1 MSNETKI
8 LVPTSPLY
16 RLPTAPDDPVSRRNL
31 LKAALG
37 MGVVSLLAPMAYAQ
51 QKQLLTPTPDQ
62 ILGPFYPVIKPT
74 DGGTD
79 LTKLPQRPDKA
90 SGKVIYVMGQVVN
103 RKGEPVRRARI
114 EIWQANAGG
123 RYVHPS
129 DRGQV
134 PTDPY
139 FDGYAVLR
147 TDDEGRYRFKT
158 IKPGAYAVSPDWK
171 RPPHIHFEIKGGVNR
186 LITQMYFSD
195 EEALNNADKLL
206 QSSWSKESLIAKVVP
221 PTPNEEPDAQLVM
234 WDVVLLTG

>member
-1 MSNETKI
+1 MSDEAKI

-16 RLPTAPDDPVSRRNL
+16 RLPTAPDDPVSRRRL
-31 LKAALG
+31 LKMALG
-37 MGVVSLLAPMAYAQ
+37 MGVVSLLSPVARAQ
-51 QKQLLTPTPDQ
+51 QKPLLTPTPDQ

-79 LTKLPQRPDKA
+79 LTKLPQRPDRA
-90 SGKVIYVMGQVVN
+90 TGKVIYVMGHVVN
-103 RKGEPVRRARI
+103 RKGEPVRRGRI

-129 DRGQV
+129 DRSPV

-158 IKPGAYAVSPDWK
+158 IKPGAYAVGPNWT

-195 EEALNNADKLL
+195 EEKLNSTDQLL
-206 QSSWSKESLIAKVVP
+206 QNAWSKESLIAKVLP
-221 PTPNEEPDAQLVM
+221 PTQNEEPDSQLVV